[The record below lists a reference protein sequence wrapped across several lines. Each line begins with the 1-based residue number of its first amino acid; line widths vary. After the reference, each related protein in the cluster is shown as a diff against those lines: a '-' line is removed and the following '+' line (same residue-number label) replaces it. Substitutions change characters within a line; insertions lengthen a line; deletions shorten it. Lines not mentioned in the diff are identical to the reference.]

1 MIFDQSRH
9 TFTHS
14 DGLRCVDLD
23 HSQKWSE
30 HICIEKRKCKKT
42 GDTIH
47 MTLELLVAES
57 SLYNCQS
64 RWNDS
69 KRLVMFPRVFR
80 CCYGARNE
88 AEHSS
93 GSQLFLSFFI
103 SVWARPD
110 RYQRSFLLH
119 SYPDTADPSFSLTKL
134 IILSWRVCVRS
145 GKPSAGLTAERHAFQ
160 KMNSPSLT
168 PILLLVFTVHFW
180 WVEPSCRF
188 RHTNVSA
195 KTSYPCRGK

>member
-1 MIFDQSRH
+1 MTFDQSRH

-14 DGLRCVDLD
+14 GGLRCVDLY

-30 HICIEKRKCKKT
+30 HICNEKRKH
-42 GDTIH
+42 DTWAPA
-47 MTLELLVAES
+47 AES

-69 KRLVMFPRVFR
+69 KRLVMFPRAFR
-80 CCYGARNE
+80 CCYGARDE
-88 AEHSS
+88 AQHSS

-119 SYPDTADPSFSLTKL
+119 SYPDMADPSFSLTKL

-195 KTSYPCRGK
+195 KTSYPCRGI